1 MSTKAPARPTTDKDP
16 ALDMSSMI
24 DVSFLLL
31 IFFLLTSTLDPK
43 EADLGMALP
52 GKPARIIDFDPI
64 MEPMEIQVKSNGKV
78 LLDGTTLDTDIHS
91 RDLPLLGDKLKQYKT
106 ASDLLS
112 TEPLIAVI
120 ADDDVPGQRFVDVL
134 NTLAKV
140 EIKNVTIAD
149 VAKQ

>member
-1 MSTKAPARPTTDKDP
+1 MSTKSLAYPTTETEP

-52 GKPARIIDFDPI
+52 GDKMDPGGEPLPVDPMHIRID
-64 MEPMEIQVKSNGKV
+64 SS
-78 LLDGTTLDTDIHS
+78 GTIHVYEDTLDTDIN
-91 RDLPLLGDKLKQYKT
+91 RRELPLLEDKLAQYKAAT
-106 ASDLLS
+106 DLMSSL
-112 TEPLIAVI
+112 PLVFVE
-120 ADDDVPGQRFVDVL
+120 ADDAVPGQRFVDVL
-134 NTLAKV
+134 NALAKV
-140 EIKNVTIAD
+140 KIKNVTIAD

>member
-1 MSTKAPARPTTDKDP
+1 MSTKSLARPATDKDP

-52 GKPARIIDFDPI
+52 GDPTQKIDFDPT
-64 MEPMEIQVKSNGKV
+64 MEPMEIRLESNGTV
-78 LLDGTTLDTDIHS
+78 LLDGTTLDTDMNR
-91 RDLPLLGDKLKQYKT
+91 RDLPLLGDKLKQYKV

-134 NTLAKV
+134 NALAKV

-149 VAKQ
+149 VAKR